1 MSIEDLK
8 KSILDV
14 FKSRSEEFI
23 PGKSKVAVTK
33 PVYDE
38 NDALGLMD
46 TFFSGWLSMGEKV
59 KTFEERFSKFLGVK
73 HGVAVNSGSSANLL
87 ALTTLSCDDVPI
99 ESRLKAGD
107 EIITPAVTWA
117 TTCNP
122 IFQVGA
128 IPVFVDVD
136 PETYCIDPNEVEKA
150 ISPKTKAIF
159 VVHLLGHPVDM
170 SRIMEI
176 AERYD
181 LLVIEDSCEALGTK
195 FKGKFVGTFGSLSTS
210 SFFETHHISTGEGGM
225 VCTDNTL
232 YSILTRSFRAF
243 GRACTCPV
251 CLTHKKPPE
260 PCPLRYNFAFPELKG
275 YDRRYIFTQIG
286 YSLKMTELQ
295 ASLGITQLDKLDD
308 FLEARQR
315 NAKYYTSKLKS
326 YPCLQLPTEKLYA
339 KHSWFMYPIIVN
351 TEAPFTKNQLV
362 EQLERNKIETRPIM
376 VAMTSQP
383 SLALPSIKYK
393 KIGKLPITENI
404 KDNGFVIGCHPKIT
418 EPQRKYVVQTIID
431 FLESSKHRIHK
442 LTD

>member
-1 MSIEDLK
+1 MSIEELRKIIPDVLK
-8 KSILDV
+8 SKV
-14 FKSRSEEFI
+14 KAFI

-33 PVYDE
+33 PLYDE
-38 NDALGLMD
+38 NDAIGLMD
-46 TFFSGWLSMGEKV
+46 TFFSGWLSMSEKV

-73 HGVAVNSGSSANLL
+73 HSIAVNSGSSANLL
-87 ALTTLSCDDVPI
+87 ALTTLFCNDVPS

-107 EIITPAVTWA
+107 EIITPAVTWP
-117 TTCNP
+117 TTCYP
-122 IFQVGA
+122 ILQVGA

-159 VVHLLGHPVDM
+159 LVHLLGHSVNM

-195 FKGKFVGTFGSLSTS
+195 FKGKFAGTFGDLSTF

-243 GRACTCPV
+243 GRVCTCPV

-260 PCPLRYNFAFPELKG
+260 PCPLRHKYDIPGLKG
-275 YDRRYIFTQIG
+275 YDRRYVFTQIG

-295 ASLGITQLDKLDD
+295 ASLGITQLDKLDG
-308 FLEARQR
+308 FLEARKR
-315 NAKYYTSKLKS
+315 NAKYYTSQLKS
-326 YPCLQLPTEKLYA
+326 YPYLQLPTEKPYT
-339 KHSWFMYPIIVN
+339 KHSWFMYPIIVRP
-351 TEAPFTKNQLV
+351 EAPFTKNQLV
-362 EQLERNKIETRPIM
+362 EYLERNHIETRSIM
-376 VAMTSQP
+376 AAMTSQP
-383 SLALPSIKYK
+383 SLAHSSVRYK
-393 KIGKLPITENI
+393 KIGMLPVTENI
-404 KDNGFVIGCHPKIT
+404 KNNGFAIGCHPKIT
-418 EPQRKYVVQTIID
+418 ASEREYVVQVITN
-431 FLESSKHRIHK
+431 FLESSKH
-442 LTD
+442 LNL